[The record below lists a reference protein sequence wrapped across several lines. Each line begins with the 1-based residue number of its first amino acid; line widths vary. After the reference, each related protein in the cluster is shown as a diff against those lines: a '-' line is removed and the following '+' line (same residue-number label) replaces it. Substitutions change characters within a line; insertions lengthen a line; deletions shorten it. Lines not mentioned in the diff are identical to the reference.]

1 MEAVAGP
8 GYAMN
13 YRHIEVFFAVMTCG
27 TVTEAARQLGVSQP
41 SVTTTI
47 QQAEAGLGLRL
58 FRREGGRLVPTAEAR
73 ALFDEAERAHD
84 ALSAFRAL
92 ARQLLSG
99 QGGHLRIA
107 AVPSLSLEL
116 LPDAIA
122 RFQQEHSGYNFSV
135 TTLNTEEI
143 LQQLDAR
150 VGTFH
155 LGFTFGAVDDAGF
168 EPQWIGDAPLYAVL
182 PADWD
187 IPPDPEL
194 SLTRLAGLPYISGF
208 DSTPSGQLCRNLF
221 VDADIEPR
229 TVAMIHTHH
238 LAGRLV
244 QRGMG
249 YALLDA
255 ITVRALLHDRL
266 ARQVAVRRIEGEPSL
281 PVTAMFQARRTL
293 DNRAERLVECFR
305 AAFRELEAEHEDRLP

>member
-1 MEAVAGP
+1 
-8 GYAMN
+8 MN

-47 QQAEAGLGLRL
+47 QQAESALGLSL

-84 ALSAFRAL
+84 ALSAFRTL
-92 ARQLLSG
+92 ARQLRSG

-122 RFQQEHSGYNFSV
+122 RFQQQHSGYNFSV

-155 LGFTFGAVDDAGF
+155 LGFSFGGADDAGF
-168 EPQWIGDAPLYAVL
+168 ESQWVGDAPLHAVL
-182 PADWD
+182 PAAWD
-187 IPPDPEL
+187 IPREPVLPL
-194 SLTRLAGLPYISGF
+194 VRLAGLPYISGF
-208 DSTPSGQLCRNLF
+208 DSTPSGQACRNLF
-221 VDADIEPR
+221 TDAGIEPR
-229 TVAMIHTHH
+229 VVATIHTHH

-249 YALLDA
+249 YAILDA
-255 ITVRALLHDRL
+255 VTVRALLHDRL
-266 ARQVAVRRIEGEPSL
+266 AERVAVRRIEGEPSL
-281 PVTAMFQARRTL
+281 PVMAIFQARRAL
-293 DNRAERLVECFR
+293 DNRAGLFVECFR
-305 AAFRELEAEHEDRLP
+305 DAFRNLEAAQEDRLP